1 MLRLLRK
8 DGFGDSVFICYAILP
23 LYDMNEKTGATSI
36 APGSHTPEN
45 VAYINNYRREN
56 AEALKDTSVSRH
68 DIAGIWVVF
77 FSRSL
82 PTGPGPLPS
91 PLLEPR
97 PHPRAGQRQGGR
109 AVHLRH
115 GAVSQRMPGD
125 GAGRQ

>member
-1 MLRLLRK
+1 MRK

-56 AEALKDTSVSRH
+56 AQALKDTSVSRH
-68 DIAGIWVVF
+68 DIAGIWVAF
-77 FSRSL
+77 FSRCQRYL
-82 PTGPGPLPS
+82 PTGPGPLPA
-91 PLLEPR
+91 PLLEPGH
-97 PHPRAGQRQGGR
+97 HPWADQRQGGR

-115 GAVSQRMPGD
+115 RSLPQRLPGD
-125 GAGRQ
+125 GAGGE